1 MRTLAISDK
10 VEFDVKLN
18 LRDGKA
24 VKTFKFEVEATRLD
38 QDEVTARLAAHDNAT
53 KAFMTEVITN
63 VRGQRL
69 VLDDAGQP
77 AEYSP
82 EMLDALLGVFGVS
95 GVVFNRY
102 CKETG
107 AQEKN

>member
-18 LRDGKA
+18 LKDGKT
-24 VKTFKFEVEATRLD
+24 VRTFKFEVEAIRLD
-38 QDEVTARLAAHDNAT
+38 QDQVTAKLAQHDNAT
-53 KAFMTEVITN
+53 RQFMTDVVTN
-63 VRGQRL
+63 IKGQRL
-69 VLDDAGQP
+69 VLNDAGEP
-77 AEYSP
+77 AEFSP

-95 GVVFNRY
+95 GVMFNRY